1 MADSQT
7 TAVAGGLFKT
17 GLKFG
22 DIATAGGLSLL
33 QAGIGYYA
41 DKQAADAEYRNQK
54 RNFKL
59 RVQQANRETAAT
71 NKGIRADNA
80 YALYEHGV
88 RKQMSKDQMAFN
100 ASAANIAY
108 ISEQQRINEITT
120 AFAFRNEAMRGQF
133 MEAQGYN
140 AALNEGNR
148 GASFERAAA
157 IGTAGNYGRAR
168 QQAVQGLFGEQ
179 RASRG
184 RMDQI
189 ALQQYGAD
197 LQADAMSRTLP
208 YLKREIDPINP
219 GRGPQRT
226 FNSGMQI
233 ANRLMGVGMSTVGML
248 M

>member
-1 MADSQT
+1 MADSTT
-7 TAVAGGLFKT
+7 TAAAGGLFKT

-33 QAGIGYYA
+33 QAGIGYFA

-108 ISEQQRINEITT
+108 VSEQQRINEITT

-148 GASFERAAA
+148 GTSFERAAA
-157 IGTAGNYGRAR
+157 IGTAGNFGRAK
-168 QQAVQGLFGEQ
+168 QQAVQGLFGQQ
-179 RASRG
+179 RESRS

-208 YLKREIDPINP
+208 YLKRQIDPINP

-233 ANRLMGVGMSTVGML
+233 ANRLGGAAMNTVGML

>member
-1 MADSQT
+1 MSSKIFSNLGAAT
-7 TAVAGGLFKT
+7 W
-17 GLKFG
+17 G
-22 DIATAGGLSLL
+22 DVATAGTFSLL
-33 QAGIGYYA
+33 QAGIGYFSAKNSA
-41 DKQAADAEYRNQK
+41 DTEYRNQQ

-71 NKGIRADNA
+71 NRGIRADNA
-80 YALYEHGV
+80 YALYEHGI

-157 IGTAGNYGRAR
+157 VNTAGNYGRAM
-168 QQAVQGLFGEQ
+168 QQAFQGLLGEQ

-226 FNSGMQI
+226 FNSGLQI
-233 ANRLMGVGMSTVGML
+233 ANALGGASMNTLGML

>member
-1 MADSQT
+1 MSNTSSASR
-7 TAVAGGLFKT
+7 GLFS
-17 GLKFG
+17 GLTWG
-22 DIATAGGLSLL
+22 DVATAGAFSLV
-33 QAGIGYYA
+33 QAGIGYFS
-41 DKQAADAEYRNQK
+41 DKHSAETEYKNQR

-59 RVQQANRETAAT
+59 RVEQANRETAAT
-71 NKGIRADNA
+71 NRGIRADNA
-80 YALYEHGV
+80 YALYEHGI

-100 ASAANIAY
+100 ASAANLAY
-108 ISEQQRINEITT
+108 VSEQQRINEITT

-133 MEAQGYN
+133 LEAQGYN

-157 IGTAGNYGRAR
+157 IGTSGNFGRAR

-208 YLKREIDPINP
+208 YLKRQIDPINP

-233 ANRLMGVGMSTVGML
+233 ANRLGGATMNTVGML